1 MTYRALFKF
10 NKLSDNAKT
19 EYEKNVETFL
29 KYVNAIGWEYTV
41 EDMGME
47 RVMKRFRLK
56 VKKFIEE
63 EAADEYNGDTVGMYI
78 GGTIGTLMM
87 VAMILWGGM

>member
-1 MTYRALFKF
+1 MKNFK
-10 NKLSDNAKT
+10 
-19 EYEKNVETFL
+19 
-29 KYVNAIGWEYTV
+29 
-41 EDMGME
+41 
-47 RVMKRFRLK
+47 LK

-63 EAADEYNGDTVGMYI
+63 ESADEYNGDTIVMYI